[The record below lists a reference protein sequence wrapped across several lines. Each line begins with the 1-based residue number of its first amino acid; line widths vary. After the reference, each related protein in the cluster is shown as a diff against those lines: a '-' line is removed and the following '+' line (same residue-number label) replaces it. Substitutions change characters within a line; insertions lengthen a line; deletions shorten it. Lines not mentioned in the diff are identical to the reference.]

1 MSSGWSWFIII
12 VTLANI
18 GGAWWLLQANSET
31 TIPKSEGSDTGHCWD
46 EDLTELNS
54 PLPRWWYW
62 LFLIT
67 VIWGLGYLVFYPGL
81 GNFAGVL
88 GWTQRNQH
96 ADEVQAATEVQAPR
110 YARFAELSLP
120 ALAGDPDAM
129 GEARSLF
136 ANGCAGCHG
145 SDARGAPGFPNLT
158 DDDWLYGNTPES
170 LLATIGSGRAGVMP
184 GWQAV
189 LGDDGVTE
197 VVAYLQSLS
206 GGAGAVSPA
215 SAPAPAGAAR
225 YAMFCAACHGADARG
240 NQALGA
246 PNLTDDIWLFGG
258 DAESLRVS
266 ISEGR
271 YNEMPAHAALLGAD
285 RVRLMAAYVLR
296 LNASGAASGSD
307 PGAKKSD
314 DGPAGGG

>member
-1 MSSGWSWFIII
+1 MTSGWSWFIII
-12 VTLANI
+12 VSLLNI
-18 GGAWWLLQANSET
+18 GACYWLLKANGEAV
-31 TIPKSEGSDTGHCWD
+31 IPRSEGVDTGHVWD
-46 EDLTELNS
+46 GDLKELNS

-62 LFLIT
+62 LFVIT
-67 VIWGLGYLVFYPGL
+67 VVWGLGYLVFYPGL
-81 GNFAGVL
+81 GNFAGLL
-88 GWTQRNQH
+88 GWSQQGQY
-96 ADEVQAATEVQAPR
+96 AEEVQAAREMQAPR
-110 YARFAELSLP
+110 YTRFAAMSLPELSQ
-120 ALAGDPDAM
+120 DPDAM

-158 DDDWLYGNTPES
+158 DNDWLYGNAPES
-170 LLATIGSGRAGVMP
+170 VLATISSGRAGVMP

-206 GGAGAVSPA
+206 STGADPA
-215 SAPAPAGAAR
+215 RAQAGAAR
-225 YAMFCAACHGADARG
+225 FAMFCVACHGVDARG

-266 ISEGR
+266 IGVGR
-271 YNEMPAHAALLGAD
+271 YNEMPAHEALLGPD
-285 RVRLMAAYVLR
+285 RVRLMAAYVLA
-296 LNASGAASGSD
+296 LNADIPGPSASRNSNDGS
-307 PGAKKSD
+307 
-314 DGPAGGG
+314 AGNE